1 MIQGVV
7 LYINSWKE
15 TVTQG
20 VYLISCWKT
29 GDLKSYLIP
38 CYLSSSE
45 LQLDHH
51 MKNIKILPMLDLK
64 ESV

>member
-1 MIQGVV
+1 VAV
-7 LYINSWKE
+7 A
-15 TVTQG
+15 QG

-38 CYLSSSE
+38 CYVSSSA

-51 MKNIKILPMLDLK
+51 MKNGKILQ
-64 ESV
+64 SWT

>member
-15 TVTQG
+15 MVAQG

-29 GDLKSYLIP
+29 GDLKSYRIP
-38 CYLSSSE
+38 CYVSSSE

-51 MKNIKILPMLDLK
+51 MKNSKILQCWT
-64 ESV
+64 

>member
-15 TVTQG
+15 TVAVAQG

-38 CYLSSSE
+38 CYVSSSA

-51 MKNIKILPMLDLK
+51 MKN
-64 ESV
+64 S

>member
-15 TVTQG
+15 TVAQG

-38 CYLSSSE
+38 
-45 LQLDHH
+45 
-51 MKNIKILPMLDLK
+51 
-64 ESV
+64 

>member
-15 TVTQG
+15 TVAVAQG
-20 VYLISCWKT
+20 VYLISRWKT

-38 CYLSSSE
+38 CYVSSSA

-51 MKNIKILPMLDLK
+51 MKNSKILQCWT
-64 ESV
+64 